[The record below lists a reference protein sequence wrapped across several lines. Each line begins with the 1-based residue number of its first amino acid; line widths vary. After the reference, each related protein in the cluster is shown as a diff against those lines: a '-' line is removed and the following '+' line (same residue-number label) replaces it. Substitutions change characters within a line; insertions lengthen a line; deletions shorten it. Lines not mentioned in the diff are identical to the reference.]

1 MLEEQILERSCNKKK
16 KKTRK
21 LIFNK
26 IRSGT
31 ILQGPFIQIP

>member
-1 MLEEQILERSCNKKK
+1 MSEEQILERSCNKKK
-16 KKTRK
+16 MTRK